1 MSPIGLFMNF
11 YEFYKNLNRIQEL
24 ASRNATGSPKEL
36 AKKLNVS
43 ERTLYRLV
51 RELKNQG
58 VLIEYCRKINTY
70 WINN

>member
-11 YEFYKNLNRIQEL
+11 YEYYKKLNRIQEL

-51 RELKNQG
+51 HKLKNQG
-58 VLIEYCRKINTY
+58 VSIEYCRKINTY